1 MANTTWYGDGTATVA
16 VGSRTV
22 TGTDT
27 GWLTEVA
34 GLTPIKVGD
43 KFGIHVG
50 RPIVIEQI
58 ISDTELLLADDW
70 PGPAQTDAPYKV
82 ELTSPTIAAV
92 EAMRRLLASLSNGNL
107 DSLSEITVGTDDIP
121 IGIGPGVFGTINK
134 FTLKDGVQFDV
145 AVPNMAGRA
154 AYNGAAA
161 GFRVLVAD
169 IGDGRS
175 ALYIK
180 NSATS
185 GDWSVPYY
193 ITGPVGPAGVNQ
205 RGNYSA
211 GTAYAIRDIV
221 QYGGST
227 WIAKVATT
235 GNAPPTLPTTENTQ
249 WLLFARSGTP
259 GVVDRG
265 TYSAGA
271 AYEANDIVLDNGSTW
286 IALQSTTGNAPP
298 ALPTESN
305 AYWRLLARKGTDG
318 TGTGDFVGP
327 NGGVAAGDV
336 VAFADTTGKT
346 GRKATSDEL
355 RASTMLSTGNLFG
368 FRNVVINGGFTEWQR
383 ALSQTISGYGSDDR
397 WDNSH
402 VGTTKTHSLQN
413 FPLGQTAVPGE
424 PAYFSR
430 TVVSSVAGATNYCQK
445 LQRIEGVRTLAG
457 RKATFTFYARSDA
470 PRNMFVEIMQD
481 FGTGGSPSPTI
492 QVKGQ
497 IVALTTAMTRYDVV
511 FDVPSLGTKTIGTNG
526 NDNLRVGW
534 WFDAGSS
541 FSDRTMGLGQQSGT
555 FDIARVSLVD
565 GDARND
571 PDPFTPRHPVI
582 ERTLC
587 ERYYQTVSVVSM
599 TGVTYTSNGDTRAP
613 MVFFKTRMRAS
624 PTVSVSPA
632 NLVVIAC
639 GALNNTVNVDIGNMS
654 LLSTA
659 DGIRIT
665 NVSNGGAMSPSGE
678 VASWGDPNG
687 RTFFANAEI

>member
-22 TGTDT
+22 VGTDT

-70 PGPAQTDAPYKV
+70 PGPAQTDAPYKI

-107 DSLSEITVGTDDIP
+107 DSLSEISVGTDDIP
-121 IGIGPGVFGTINK
+121 IGIGPGVFGTVNK

-193 ITGPVGPAGVNQ
+193 ITGPVGPAGVRQ

-211 GTAYAIRDIV
+211 GTAYSTLDLV

-235 GNAPPTLPTTENTQ
+235 GNAPPTLPTTENTR
-249 WLLFARSGTP
+249 WLLFARSGAP

-265 TYSAGA
+265 DYSGAA
-271 AYEANDIVLDNGSTW
+271 AYEANDIVLNNGSTW
-286 IALQSTTGNAPP
+286 LALQPTTGNAPP
-298 ALPTESN
+298 VLPTESN

-318 TGTGDFVGP
+318 TGTGDVVGP
-327 NGGVAAGDV
+327 ASAVNNAIATYNGTTGKAIKASTPAEAGIPIAGYISPGANLANNLADATNDLDFPACVVASSAASPIMMVHSAATSQLDVAYGTGNGGRFDSAISDGTWHCFIISNGTTVSRGLSKSLDPTTQPNYPAGFTHYRRVASWPRISGVLAALIQRDNKFWHSTRIQDVSATNPGATAVTRTLTVPVGIPV
-336 VAFADTTGKT
+336 VAFGKAAIICT
-346 GRKATSDEL
+346 AASGSNSRFLLLTS
-355 RASTMLSTGNLFG
+355 
-368 FRNVVINGGFTEWQR
+368 
-383 ALSQTISGYGSDDR
+383 LSQPDADPSVVGGTIAIS
-397 WDNSH
+397 
-402 VGTTKTHSLQN
+402 T
-413 FPLGQTAVPGE
+413 PAVPSATQHRAQGDFAVE
-424 PAYFSR
+424 TNTSGQIRSR
-430 TVVSSVAGATNYCQK
+430 MNA
-445 LQRIEGVRTLAG
+445 
-457 RKATFTFYARSDA
+457 SDA
-470 PRNMFVEIMQD
+470 
-481 FGTGGSPSPTI
+481 
-492 QVKGQ
+492 
-497 IVALTTAMTRYDVV
+497 A
-511 FDVPSLGTKTIGTNG
+511 
-526 NDNLRVGW
+526 W
-534 WFDAGSS
+534 
-541 FSDRTMGLGQQSGT
+541 
-555 FDIARVSLVD
+555 
-565 GDARND
+565 
-571 PDPFTPRHPVI
+571 
-582 ERTLC
+582 
-587 ERYYQTVSVVSM
+587 
-599 TGVTYTSNGDTRAP
+599 
-613 MVFFKTRMRAS
+613 
-624 PTVSVSPA
+624 
-632 NLVVIAC
+632 VIAIITE
-639 GALNNTVNVDIGNMS
+639 GWVDMRG
-654 LLSTA
+654 TA
-659 DGIRIT
+659 
-665 NVSNGGAMSPSGE
+665 
-678 VASWGDPNG
+678 
-687 RTFFANAEI
+687 

>member
-134 FTLKDGVQFDV
+134 AALVQGVQYDAWV
-145 AVPNMAGRA
+145 ANLAGRA

-161 GFRVLVAD
+161 GFSVLVID

-175 ALYIK
+175 ALYFK

-185 GDWSVPYY
+185 GDWSAPSYV
-193 ITGPVGPAGVNQ
+193 TGPVGPAGVNQ

-221 QYGGST
+221 QFGGST

-265 TYSAGA
+265 TYSAA
-271 AYEANDIVLDNGSTW
+271 TAYEANDIVLNNGSTW
-286 IALQSTTGNAPP
+286 LAIQPTTGNAPP
-298 ALPTESN
+298 TLPTESN

-318 TGTGDFVGP
+318 SGTGDVVGP
-327 NGGVAAGDV
+327 AGGVAINDLAV
-336 VAFADTTGKT
+336 FADTTGKLLK
-346 GRKATSDEL
+346 KAP
-355 RASTMLSTGNLFG
+355 N
-368 FRNVVINGGFTEWQR
+368 NVVGN
-383 ALSQTISGYGSDDR
+383 ALLSQLAAPAIKGRLTAGTGDVEDLTPAQARQVLGGWEFIGSFNLAGLSQLDITGLGAFRSLRLAGSCTMNASSGFVIRFSSDNGATFGSDADEFR
-397 WDNSH
+397 LNISDASSSS
-402 VGTTKTHSLQN
+402 GT
-413 FPLGQTAVPGE
+413 P
-424 PAYFSR
+424 
-430 TVVSSVAGATNYCQK
+430 SSVDTTIDSIPFMTHGADTGFPSVSEV
-445 LQRIEGVRTLAG
+445 LIEHFNVARNTGTIGHG
-457 RKATFTFYARSDA
+457 RNNSGGARSIRIA
-470 PRNMFVEIMQD
+470 A
-481 FGTGGSPSPTI
+481 TGH
-492 QVKGQ
+492 KRA
-497 IVALTTAMTRYDVV
+497 VALNAMRLFAANATTVQYGFLDV
-511 FDVPSLGTKTIGTNG
+511 
-526 NDNLRVGW
+526 
-534 WFDAGSS
+534 
-541 FSDRTMGLGQQSGT
+541 
-555 FDIARVSLVD
+555 
-565 GDARND
+565 
-571 PDPFTPRHPVI
+571 
-582 ERTLC
+582 E
-587 ERYYQTVSVVSM
+587 
-599 TGVTYTSNGDTRAP
+599 
-613 MVFFKTRMRAS
+613 
-624 PTVSVSPA
+624 
-632 NLVVIAC
+632 
-639 GALNNTVNVDIGNMS
+639 
-654 LLSTA
+654 
-659 DGIRIT
+659 GIR
-665 NVSNGGAMSPSGE
+665 S
-678 VASWGDPNG
+678 
-687 RTFFANAEI
+687 

>member
-1 MANTTWYGDGTATVA
+1 MANTTWYGDGTATLA

-107 DSLSEITVGTDDIP
+107 DSLSEISVGTDDIP

-134 FTLKDGVQFDV
+134 YSLKDGVQFNV
-145 AVPNMAGRA
+145 AVPDLAGRA

-161 GFRVLVAD
+161 GYRVLVAN

-249 WLLFARSGTP
+249 WLLFARSGTA

-265 TYSAGA
+265 TYSGA
-271 AYEANDIVLDNGSTW
+271 TAYEANDIVLNNGSTW

-298 ALPTESN
+298 VLPTESN

-318 TGTGDFVGP
+318 TGTGDVVGP
-327 NGGVAAGDV
+327 
-336 VAFADTTGKT
+336 
-346 GRKATSDEL
+346 
-355 RASTMLSTGNLFG
+355 
-368 FRNVVINGGFTEWQR
+368 
-383 ALSQTISGYGSDDR
+383 
-397 WDNSH
+397 
-402 VGTTKTHSLQN
+402 
-413 FPLGQTAVPGE
+413 
-424 PAYFSR
+424 
-430 TVVSSVAGATNYCQK
+430 AGATSGNLAVFSGSTGK
-445 LQRIEGVRTLAG
+445 LLAEQVLSSFAASILDDASGAAMYATMGATQSLAASGWTKLPNGLIIQWGVAVTPNSG
-457 RKATFTFYARSDA
+457 
-470 PRNMFVEIMQD
+470 
-481 FGTGGSPSPTI
+481 
-492 QVKGQ
+492 
-497 IVALTTAMTRYDVV
+497 
-511 FDVPSLGTKTIGTNG
+511 IGTIAFPMAFPNEVF
-526 NDNLRVGW
+526 RVIP
-534 WFDAGSS
+534 
-541 FSDRTMGLGQQSGT
+541 GT
-555 FDIARVSLVD
+555 FHVENTATAAFATWVNSV
-565 GDARND
+565 
-571 PDPFTPRHPVI
+571 
-582 ERTLC
+582 TL
-587 ERYYQTVSVVSM
+587 SNFVV
-599 TGVTYTSNGDTRAP
+599 NGRFI
-613 MVFFKTRMRAS
+613 V
-624 PTVSVSPA
+624 
-632 NLVVIAC
+632 
-639 GALNNTVNVDIGNMS
+639 
-654 LLSTA
+654 
-659 DGIRIT
+659 
-665 NVSNGGAMSPSGE
+665 NGGTVGSGG
-678 VASWGDPNG
+678 VQAVYIAIG
-687 RTFFANAEI
+687 R

>member
-121 IGIGPGVFGTINK
+121 IGIGPGVFGTISK
-134 FTLKDGVQFDV
+134 FELKDGVQFDE
-145 AVPNMAGRA
+145 AVPDLAGRA
-154 AYNGAAA
+154 AYDAAA
-161 GFRVLVAD
+161 ADFRVLVAN

-185 GDWSVPYY
+185 GDWSVPYP

-235 GNAPPTLPTTENTQ
+235 GNAPPTLPVTENTQ

-265 TYSAGA
+265 TYSGA
-271 AYEANDIVLDNGSTW
+271 TAYEANDIVLNNGSTW

-298 ALPTESN
+298 TLPTESN

-318 TGTGDFVGP
+318 SGTGDVVGP
-327 NGGVAAGDV
+327 ASAVDNFP
-336 VAFADTTGKT
+336 VAFDATTGKLIKAIT
-346 GRKATSDEL
+346 GAIAALHALTPAADKLPYFSGASAASLADLTAFARTILDDANGAAMFTTMGATS
-355 RASTMLSTGNLFG
+355 
-368 FRNVVINGGFTEWQR
+368 
-383 ALSQTISGYGSDDR
+383 
-397 WDNSH
+397 
-402 VGTTKTHSLQN
+402 
-413 FPLGQTAVPGE
+413 
-424 PAYFSR
+424 
-430 TVVSSVAGATNYCQK
+430 
-445 LQRIEGVRTLAG
+445 
-457 RKATFTFYARSDA
+457 
-470 PRNMFVEIMQD
+470 
-481 FGTGGSPSPTI
+481 GTGWM
-492 QVKGQ
+492 K
-497 IVALTTAMTRYDVV
+497 L
-511 FDVPSLGTKTIGTNG
+511 
-526 NDNLRVGW
+526 
-534 WFDAGSS
+534 
-541 FSDRTMGLGQQSGT
+541 
-555 FDIARVSLVD
+555 
-565 GDARND
+565 
-571 PDPFTPRHPVI
+571 
-582 ERTLC
+582 
-587 ERYYQTVSVVSM
+587 
-599 TGVTYTSNGDTRAP
+599 
-613 MVFFKTRMRAS
+613 
-624 PTVSVSPA
+624 
-632 NLVVIAC
+632 
-639 GALNNTVNVDIGNMS
+639 
-654 LLSTA
+654 
-659 DGIRIT
+659 
-665 NVSNGGAMSPSGE
+665 
-678 VASWGDPNG
+678 PNG
-687 RTFFANAEI
+687 RLFQHASSIGTTDSGGNLGISFPTAFASGTSYNVVAWSGDSGVLSGKLLLSQLRSAPWPQAAGFAVNARQSNDGAPVVSGGIRVDWIAIGTAP

>member
-58 ISDTELLLADDW
+58 ISGTELLLSDDW

-107 DSLSEITVGTDDIP
+107 DSLAEITIGTDDIP
-121 IGIGPGVFGTINK
+121 IGVGPGVFGTINK

-193 ITGPVGPAGVNQ
+193 ITGPVGPTGVNQ

-249 WLLFARSGTP
+249 WLLFARSGTA

-265 TYSAGA
+265 TYSGA
-271 AYEANDIVLDNGSTW
+271 ASYEANDIILDNGSTW
-286 IALQSTTGNAPP
+286 IALQPTTGNAPP
-298 ALPTESN
+298 VLPTESN

-318 TGTGDFVGP
+318 TGTGDAVGP
-327 NGGVAAGDV
+327 AGATDGYLAAFNG
-336 VAFADTTGKT
+336 TTGKLL
-346 GRKATSDEL
+346 KQQILSAFAATILDDVSG
-355 RASTMLSTGNLFG
+355 AAMFATM
-368 FRNVVINGGFTEWQR
+368 
-383 ALSQTISGYGSDDR
+383 
-397 WDNSH
+397 
-402 VGTTKTHSLQN
+402 
-413 FPLGQTAVPGE
+413 
-424 PAYFSR
+424 
-430 TVVSSVAGATNYCQK
+430 GATQ
-445 LQRIEGVRTLAG
+445 VLAG
-457 RKATFTFYARSDA
+457 NGRETLPDGLQFKW
-470 PRNMFVEIMQD
+470 
-481 FGTGGSPSPTI
+481 G
-492 QVKGQ
+492 
-497 IVALTTAMTRYDVV
+497 TTAMTDTDQRVTFPLAFPTACVAVILTCATSYTETNRLIAASTSNVTSSG
-511 FDVPSLGTKTIGTNG
+511 FDIRSRNVLSGS
-526 NDNLRVGW
+526 V
-534 WFDAGSS
+534 AG
-541 FSDRTMGLGQQSGT
+541 QSGVLYNW
-555 FDIARVSLVD
+555 IS
-565 GDARND
+565 
-571 PDPFTPRHPVI
+571 
-582 ERTLC
+582 
-587 ERYYQTVSVVSM
+587 
-599 TGVTYTSNGDTRAP
+599 
-613 MVFFKTRMRAS
+613 
-624 PTVSVSPA
+624 
-632 NLVVIAC
+632 
-639 GALNNTVNVDIGNMS
+639 IGY
-654 LLSTA
+654 
-659 DGIRIT
+659 
-665 NVSNGGAMSPSGE
+665 
-678 VASWGDPNG
+678 
-687 RTFFANAEI
+687 

>member
-134 FTLKDGVQFDV
+134 AALVQGVEYDAWV
-145 AVPNMAGRA
+145 ANLAGRA
-154 AYNGAAA
+154 AYNGAAT
-161 GFRVLVAD
+161 GFSVLVID
-169 IGDGRS
+169 IGDGRA
-175 ALYIK
+175 ALYFK

-185 GDWSVPYY
+185 GDWSAPSY

-249 WLLFARSGTP
+249 WLLFARSGTA

-265 TYSAGA
+265 AYSGA
-271 AYEANDIVLDNGSTW
+271 TAYETNDIVLNNGSTW
-286 IALQSTTGNAPP
+286 IALQPTTGNAPP
-298 ALPTESN
+298 VLPTESN

-318 TGTGDFVGP
+318 SGTGDFVGP
-327 NGGVAAGDV
+327 PGGVADGQVVGFDGTTGKLGKGLSAAQVRTAGDV
-336 VAFADTTGKT
+336 YAKSETYTQAQTQSLVTTARQVRLGAEAAIGTTENAWNYAPAGTVVKGLFIGT
-346 GRKATSDEL
+346 GR
-355 RASTMLSTGNLFG
+355 
-368 FRNVVINGGFTEWQR
+368 VVNNIAYR
-383 ALSQTISGYGSDDR
+383 
-397 WDNSH
+397 
-402 VGTTKTHSLQN
+402 SLQ
-413 FPLGQTAVPGE
+413 QTDLSGNWVTVP
-424 PAYFSR
+424 
-430 TVVSSVAGATNYCQK
+430 
-445 LQRIEGVRTLAG
+445 
-457 RKATFTFYARSDA
+457 
-470 PRNMFVEIMQD
+470 
-481 FGTGGSPSPTI
+481 
-492 QVKGQ
+492 QV
-497 IVALTTAMTRYDVV
+497 
-511 FDVPSLGTKTIGTNG
+511 
-526 NDNLRVGW
+526 
-534 WFDAGSS
+534 
-541 FSDRTMGLGQQSGT
+541 
-555 FDIARVSLVD
+555 
-565 GDARND
+565 
-571 PDPFTPRHPVI
+571 
-582 ERTLC
+582 
-587 ERYYQTVSVVSM
+587 
-599 TGVTYTSNGDTRAP
+599 
-613 MVFFKTRMRAS
+613 
-624 PTVSVSPA
+624 
-632 NLVVIAC
+632 
-639 GALNNTVNVDIGNMS
+639 
-654 LLSTA
+654 
-659 DGIRIT
+659 
-665 NVSNGGAMSPSGE
+665 
-678 VASWGDPNG
+678 
-687 RTFFANAEI
+687 

>member
-107 DSLSEITVGTDDIP
+107 DSLSEISVGTDDIP

-134 FTLKDGVQFDV
+134 AALVQGVQYDAWV
-145 AVPNMAGRA
+145 ANLAGRA

-161 GFRVLVAD
+161 GFSVLVID

-175 ALYIK
+175 ALYFK

-185 GDWSVPYY
+185 GDWSAPSY

-235 GNAPPTLPTTENTQ
+235 GNAPPTIPTTENTQ
-249 WLLFARSGTP
+249 WLLFARSGTQ

-265 TYSAGA
+265 AYSAA
-271 AYEANDIVLDNGSTW
+271 TAYAANDIVLNNGSTW
-286 IALQSTTGNAPP
+286 IALQPTTGNAPP
-298 ALPTESN
+298 TLPTESN

-318 TGTGDFVGP
+318 SGTGDVVGP
-327 NGGVAAGDV
+327 SSAVDNFP
-336 VAFADTTGKT
+336 VAFDTTTGKLIKAIT
-346 GRKATSDEL
+346 GAIAALHALTPAANKLPYFTGAGAASLTDLTALARSLLDDADGATMFATMGATS
-355 RASTMLSTGNLFG
+355 
-368 FRNVVINGGFTEWQR
+368 
-383 ALSQTISGYGSDDR
+383 
-397 WDNSH
+397 
-402 VGTTKTHSLQN
+402 
-413 FPLGQTAVPGE
+413 
-424 PAYFSR
+424 
-430 TVVSSVAGATNYCQK
+430 
-445 LQRIEGVRTLAG
+445 
-457 RKATFTFYARSDA
+457 
-470 PRNMFVEIMQD
+470 
-481 FGTGGSPSPTI
+481 GTGW
-492 QVKGQ
+492 
-497 IVALTTAMTRYDVV
+497 
-511 FDVPSLGTKTIGTNG
+511 TK
-526 NDNLRVGW
+526 L
-534 WFDAGSS
+534 
-541 FSDRTMGLGQQSGT
+541 
-555 FDIARVSLVD
+555 
-565 GDARND
+565 
-571 PDPFTPRHPVI
+571 
-582 ERTLC
+582 
-587 ERYYQTVSVVSM
+587 
-599 TGVTYTSNGDTRAP
+599 
-613 MVFFKTRMRAS
+613 
-624 PTVSVSPA
+624 
-632 NLVVIAC
+632 
-639 GALNNTVNVDIGNMS
+639 
-654 LLSTA
+654 
-659 DGIRIT
+659 
-665 NVSNGGAMSPSGE
+665 
-678 VASWGDPNG
+678 PNG
-687 RTFFANAEI
+687 RLMQWGTTVITTDGAGNGIVTFPTAFSSSSSYNFVCWNGESATAGGNLVLSQYRTSPWPQATGVIVSCKIGSTGAAFGSGAARVDWIAIGLAP